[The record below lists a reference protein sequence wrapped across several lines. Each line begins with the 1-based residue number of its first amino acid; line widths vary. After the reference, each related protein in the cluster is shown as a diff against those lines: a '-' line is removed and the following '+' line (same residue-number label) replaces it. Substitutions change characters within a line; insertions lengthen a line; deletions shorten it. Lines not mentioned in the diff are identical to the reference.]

1 MQPDPDTLERIKN
14 LAYVGNALFEI
25 SNEVGG
31 NTDMYLAKDALQRY
45 KEGLSKLT
53 LPEDLAKGM
62 ANLIAYLD
70 KKLDKRIKAANLG
83 TGLD

>member
-1 MQPDPDTLERIKN
+1 MQPDPDTIERIKN

-31 NTDMYLAKDALQRY
+31 NTDMYLAKDSLQ
-45 KEGLSKLT
+45 KFKAGIEKLE

-62 ANLIAYLD
+62 QNLIAYLD
-70 KKLDKRIKAANLG
+70 KKLDKRIKASNLG